1 MLRGLR
7 APKKELPCKYFY
19 DEVGSALFEQIT
31 ELEEYYPTRT
41 ELGIMER
48 HAAEMAGLLG
58 PRCLLI
64 EYGSGSSVKTRRL
77 LDQLRDPAGYVPID
91 VSGEH
96 LRRSARALGEEY
108 PDIEVLPL
116 CADFTRPLGLP
127 ACRKPAARRVV
138 YFPGSTLGN
147 FTPEAALALLRQTA
161 GLCGRGGG
169 LLLGIDLRKDPRVIE
184 AAYNDRRGVTAAFN
198 RNILV
203 RINRE
208 LGADFDIEQF
218 AHRAFYNAAQGRI
231 EMHLVSRRDQVV
243 RVGGMPFFFAAGES
257 IHTENS
263 YKYSLPALTDLAEAG
278 GFAVERVWTD
288 ERQYFSVAY
297 LTRTGRR
304 AGVFDRRGPHVRP
317 SPRRRSALSQ
327 KGVLLMPH
335 YDAIVIGSG
344 QAGNPLSQKLA
355 DRGWAV
361 ALVEKEHLGGT
372 CVNTGCTPTKTMIA
386 SAQVAYYARNAD
398 RWGVRAG
405 AGQRG
410 PAQGGRPQGSGRGP
424 IARRVEP
431 EGRGAA
437 DPAPLP
443 RACPL
448 HRPA

>member
-1 MLRGLR
+1 MIDTIPQSTPADLLTAAARQFRADVLRGLR

-48 HAAEMAGLLG
+48 HAVEMAALLG
-58 PRCLLI
+58 PCCLLI
-64 EYGSGSSVKTRRL
+64 EYGSGSSLKTRRL
-77 LDQLRDPAGYVPID
+77 LDRLRDPAGYVPID

-108 PDIEVLPL
+108 PDLEVLPV

-127 ACRKPAARRVV
+127 ACRKAAARRVV

-147 FTPEAALALLRQTA
+147 FTPEAAFVLLRQTA

-169 LLLGIDLRKDPRVIE
+169 LLLGVDLRKDPRVIE
-184 AAYNDRRGVTAAFN
+184 AAYNDRKGVTAVFN

-208 LGADFDIEQF
+208 LGADFDTEQF
-218 AHRAFYNAAQGRI
+218 AHRAFYDTALGRI

-263 YKYSLPALTDLAEAG
+263 YKYTLPALTDLAESAG
-278 GFAVERVWTD
+278 FVAKQVWAD

-297 LTRTGRR
+297 LAVRHSGKD
-304 AGVFDRRGPHVRP
+304 GVFPE
-317 SPRRRSALSQ
+317 
-327 KGVLLMPH
+327 
-335 YDAIVIGSG
+335 
-344 QAGNPLSQKLA
+344 
-355 DRGWAV
+355 WAV
-361 ALVEKEHLGGT
+361 S
-372 CVNTGCTPTKTMIA
+372 PA
-386 SAQVAYYARNAD
+386 SL
-398 RWGVRAG
+398 
-405 AGQRG
+405 
-410 PAQGGRPQGSGRGP
+410 PAHEAIPMP
-424 IARRVEP
+424 
-431 EGRGAA
+431 
-437 DPAPLP
+437 D
-443 RACPL
+443 
-448 HRPA
+448 

>member
-1 MLRGLR
+1 MRSLDVWQWTASPYAGYPGYRPPAGALGEYNGKFMCKQFVLRGASCAMPRSHARRTYRNFFPRTR
-7 APKKELPCKYFY
+7 AGSSAVSAWPRSSHDGHHPAIAPCRPLQSRREAVPCRRAPRLAHPKKELPCKYFY

-64 EYGSGSSVKTRRL
+64 EYGSGSSLKTRRL
-77 LDQLRDPAGYVPID
+77 LDRLREPAGYAPID

-108 PDIEVLPL
+108 PEIEVLPL

-127 ACRKPAARRVV
+127 ACRKAAARRVV

-147 FTPEAALALLRQTA
+147 FAPEAALALLRQTA
-161 GLCGRGGG
+161 VLCGRDGA
-169 LLLGIDLRKDPRVIE
+169 LLLGIDLQKDPRVIE

-243 RVGGMPFFFAAGES
+243 RVGGVPFFFAAGES

-263 YKYSLPALTDLAEAG
+263 YKYSLPALADLAWAG
-278 GFAVERVWTD
+278 GFAAERVWAD
-288 ERQYFSVAY
+288 EHQYFSVAY
-297 LTRTGRR
+297 FALRHSGKDGVLPGR
-304 AGVFDRRGPHVRP
+304 AGGR
-317 SPRRRSALSQ
+317 AL
-327 KGVLLMPH
+327 LPTH
-335 YDAIVIGSG
+335 EAIPVT
-344 QAGNPLSQKLA
+344 L
-355 DRGWAV
+355 
-361 ALVEKEHLGGT
+361 
-372 CVNTGCTPTKTMIA
+372 
-386 SAQVAYYARNAD
+386 
-398 RWGVRAG
+398 
-405 AGQRG
+405 
-410 PAQGGRPQGSGRGP
+410 
-424 IARRVEP
+424 
-431 EGRGAA
+431 
-437 DPAPLP
+437 
-443 RACPL
+443 
-448 HRPA
+448 